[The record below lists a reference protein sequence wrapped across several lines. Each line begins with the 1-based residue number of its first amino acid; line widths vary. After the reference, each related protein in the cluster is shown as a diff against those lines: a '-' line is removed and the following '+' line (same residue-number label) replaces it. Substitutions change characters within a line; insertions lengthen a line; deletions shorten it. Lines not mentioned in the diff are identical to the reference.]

1 MKQHML
7 THKIRDMP
15 QNMFGGTAQSPSSDS
30 SQSFASHVAPKESA
44 AYMGD
49 QSPSPINYH
58 NDLKSHQINYP
69 ENAPS
74 PDKEYHQRLFG
85 LSVPYAGIEMP
96 SSELQRSHLDGSVHP
111 QAPST
116 RKS

>member
-1 MKQHML
+1 ML

-30 SQSFASHVAPKESA
+30 GHSFASHAAPKETAA

-58 NDLKSHQINYP
+58 TDLKPHQINYP
-69 ENAPS
+69 ENVPS

-85 LSVPYAGIEMP
+85 LGAPYAGIEIP
-96 SSELQRSHLDGSVHP
+96 SSEFKRSSSYLEGRVPP

-116 RKS
+116 RES

>member
-1 MKQHML
+1 ML

-30 SQSFASHVAPKESA
+30 GQSFASHVAPKESA
-44 AYMGD
+44 ASYMGD

-58 NDLKSHQINYP
+58 TDLRPHQINYP
-69 ENAPS
+69 ENVPS

-96 SSELQRSHLDGSVHP
+96 PSELKRSSSHLDGMVHP